1 MPARG
6 MTRRTAGILTFCI
19 LILFSS
25 LTLIRIVAGYARP
38 VSGILAWIALVVAAM
53 IGLFVLY
60 VKGWKASAW
69 IVTAVYALFTGFF
82 APLGSVTQFLPVSLI
97 MPAVVASIMTNW
109 AGIVGT
115 GTLVFGIIAV
125 RRGYVGFIE
134 QTVPVLNYL
143 ASVLGLLAAWLV
155 QDKARHEADENAARF
170 ERLNVQLEGQVRS
183 RTAELES
190 ANLELGD
197 ANGELSRTIAAL
209 NEAQA
214 KLITSEKM
222 GAIGR
227 LAANL
232 SHELN
237 TPLGAIASTS
247 ETMRETLD
255 RDLSRLLETGYALGP
270 DAFRLGI
277 EALRGLSASESV
289 IDPRAFREDDAAIA
303 AALTERGM
311 ADAKLLASELAALGD
326 TRLALSLAPFASTEE
341 GRDFIVSLGSLAFI
355 LASGRLI
362 GMAAEQASRVVRTL
376 QFYARGGTRLQ
387 PLAVDIRAEIEAALA
402 LYRIKM
408 ARRVELHTSFA
419 EDSTAAAHPDEFRL
433 ILSNLIDNALEAME
447 YRGRLG
453 IATEIDGLYLR
464 ISVSD
469 SGPGIDQARA
479 GRIFEPFFTTK
490 SRGEGIGLGL
500 DMVRKMTEACGGD
513 VSFSSETGNT
523 VFTVRLLRTNAM

>member
-1 MPARG
+1 MRAQG
-6 MTRRTAGILTFCI
+6 ITRRTAGILTFCI

-25 LTLIRIVAGYARP
+25 LTLVRILAGYSKP
-38 VSGILAWIALVVAAM
+38 VSGILVWIALIVAVM
-53 IGLFVLY
+53 VGLFVLY
-60 VKGWKASAW
+60 ARGWEASAW
-69 IVTAVYALFTGFF
+69 IVTAAYALFTAFF
-82 APLGSVTQFLPVSLI
+82 APLASVTQFLPVSLI

-109 AGIVGT
+109 AGILGT
-115 GTLVFGIIAV
+115 GTLVFGIVAW
-125 RRGYVGFIE
+125 RRGYVGLVE

-170 ERLNVQLEGQVRS
+170 ERLNVGLEGLVRT

-190 ANLELGD
+190 ANHELGA

-247 ETMRETLD
+247 VTMREILD
-255 RDLSRLLETGYALGP
+255 RDLARLLETGYALGP
-270 DAFRLGI
+270 DAFRLGV
-277 EALRGLSASESV
+277 EALRALSASDFA
-289 IDPRAFREDDAAIA
+289 IDPQAYREDGAAIA
-303 AALTERGM
+303 AALAERGT
-311 ADAKLLASELAALGD
+311 ADAKLLASDLAALGD
-326 TRLALSLAPFASTEE
+326 TRLALSLAPFASTDL
-341 GRDFIVSLGSLAFI
+341 GREFIVALASLA
-355 LASGRLI
+355 AVPAAGRVI
-362 GMAAEQASRVVRTL
+362 SMAAEQASRVVQTL
-376 QFYARGGTRLQ
+376 QFYARGGTRLL
-387 PLAVDIRAEIEAALA
+387 PVVVDIRAEIEAVLA

-408 ARRVELHTSFA
+408 ARRVELTTSYA
-419 EDSTAAAHPDEFRL
+419 ADSTAAAHPDEFRL

-453 IATEIDGLYLR
+453 ISTEIEGRYLK

-469 SGPGIDQARA
+469 TGPGIDRERE

-500 DMVRKMTEACGGD
+500 DMVRRMAEACGGD
-513 VSFSSETGNT
+513 VSFSSEAGNT
-523 VFTVRLLRTNAM
+523 IFTVRLVRNQAN